1 MHPFAQFNVGAQE
14 QTKQAHRRQDGTRAS
29 TALHAPMPP
38 CPHAHAPTAMP
49 ASAMPCHATP
59 HYLSLVCEATQGPD
73 VEGTCSKIFRSRA
86 RGVGRGTWDMRREGG
101 SWVEGPS

>member
-29 TALHAPMPP
+29 TALYCPMPP

-49 ASAMPCHATP
+49 ASAMPCHAMP
-59 HYLSLVCEATQGPD
+59 HYLSHPGAGCRGYLQQNLQEPGP
-73 VEGTCSKIFRSRA
+73 GRGA
-86 RGVGRGTWDMRREGG
+86 WGVGRGTWDMGHEA
-101 SWVEGPS
+101 